1 MAENKM
7 FRLNVAAERGVVLNG
22 VLFRPEQQKTA
33 DTVMISITGIHRNFY
48 SNPFYYN
55 IGDTLNRAGIDFI
68 YAQTNDAFD
77 RIRTWNVKSGR
88 EELIGSWN
96 ERFCYSYEDIL
107 QEKH

>member
-1 MAENKM
+1 
-7 FRLNVAAERGVVLNG
+7 
-22 VLFRPEQQKTA
+22 
-33 DTVMISITGIHRNFY
+33 MIRTDHKDEFIAICQISDKAR
-48 SNPFYYN
+48 
-55 IGDTLNRAGIDFI
+55 IDFI
-68 YAQTNDAFD
+68 YAQTKDAFD